1 MMTFKDEVYKSVDFV
16 KIYRKANEILVSSIV
31 IETFPFK
38 MKQLIVEQTD
48 IRMCAYSKA
57 MNKYGIDIRT
67 FGSESAVIQEYCG
80 AYIIFYNQ
88 DEPDSRI
95 RFSIMHEFGHYVLGH
110 KMSLGASDSLYHTQE
125 LEANC
130 FAAQILMPEQV
141 LRLANKRGKRLSK
154 DYLIDSFGVSEIA
167 AEKRL
172 KTMVSFENDWRK
184 REEKEYDDIIVEKYI
199 AFIDKIAPI
208 NFKQFY
214 DYEYEME
221 KQYERDSWID
231 TRSRWN

>member
-1 MMTFKDEVYKSVDFV
+1 MIFKDEVYKNVDFV
-16 KIYRKANEILVSSIV
+16 KVYRKANEILVTSNV

-48 IRMCAYSKA
+48 IRMCKYSKA
-57 MNKYGIDIRT
+57 MSKYKIDIRT

-88 DEPDSRI
+88 DEPDYRI

-110 KMSLGASDSLYHTQE
+110 RMSLDVNDPIYHTQE

-141 LRLANKRGKRLSK
+141 VRFAIKRGKCLSE
-154 DYLIDSFGVSEIA
+154 DFLINSFGVSEIA

-172 KTMVSFENDWRK
+172 KTLALYESDWKKRK
-184 REEKEYDDIIVEKYI
+184 EKEYDDIIVEKYRR
-199 AFIDKIAPI
+199 FIDKIAPI
-208 NFKQFY
+208 NYKQFY
-214 DYEYEME
+214 DYDSEMD
-221 KQYERDSWID
+221 KQYERDNWLD